1 MRVDASLQ
9 PSRYGCWAQMGC
21 YGVVAG
27 LWLCSPFALLL
38 KTMVIL
44 LLGLGAW
51 YVAVLQRRHAVC
63 ISVYQREDGG
73 WQWQHSAHE
82 RWIQGQL
89 QRVATLP
96 WVVVLVFDCTA
107 IKQQQRVVIWQDQ
120 VDRANW
126 RRLRVVAAWAGQ
138 RPSLIEG

>member
-9 PSRYGCWAQMGC
+9 PSRYGRWAQLGS

-38 KTMVIL
+38 KAMIVL

-51 YVAVLQRRHAVC
+51 YVAVRKRHAVC
-63 ISVYQREDGG
+63 VSVYQREDGG
-73 WQWQHSAHE
+73 WQWQNNTHE

-89 QRVATLP
+89 QRVSALP
-96 WVVVLVFDCTA
+96 WVVVLVFDCSA

-120 VDRANW
+120 VDRVNW
-126 RRLRVVAAWAGQ
+126 RRLRVLAAWAGQ